1 VVYEIAMPQLSDSM
15 EEGTLISWKVKA
27 GDEVKVG
34 DVIADVESDK
44 AIMEVQSFKDGVV
57 RELKLKKGEI
67 ALVGTVIAVIDTDKE
82 FKKVVEP
89 KVIDRPKDTKTKPVF
104 VKREPIVT
112 KNEGTASPKAKLEA
126 KKYGIEI
133 KKLQKSGRLPTP
145 VHEQEIEEFYIRRY
159 FTPKALKLIDKYHLS
174 FELFEKGKKYGERD
188 ILDFIEKKSIPLPKP
203 LDSIHKAMISTVM
216 EAVKKPVYHLYDEI
230 DVTKLKQFANK
241 EATITVWF
249 IKLIGEAMM
258 HHDFVRTT
266 LGTDELQVWPNAS
279 LSVAMTDKDMLYM
292 PVFKDINQKSV
303 DEIGKDLK
311 DFKEKIKSKRFLPD
325 DFKGSTFGISN
336 LGMMGIKQFD
346 AMVNRSDSG
355 IAAIGSEDGGKVV
368 ITLTMDHRIIN
379 GYQAAEFM
387 NTLKRLALD
396 ANFYRDAKD

>member
-1 VVYEIAMPQLSDSM
+1 MVYEIAMPQLSDSM

-57 RELKLKKGEI
+57 RELKLKEGET
-67 ALVGTVIAVIDTDKE
+67 ALVGTVMAVIDTDKE
-82 FKKVVEP
+82 FTKVVKPEVVD
-89 KVIDRPKDTKTKPVF
+89 KPKDRKIEPMPV
-104 VKREPIVT
+104 KKESIVT

-145 VHEQEIEEFYIRRY
+145 AHKQEIEDFYIHRY

-174 FELFEKGKKYGERD
+174 VDLFEKGKKYGERD
-188 ILDFIEKKSIPLPKP
+188 IFDFIEKDNIPLPKLLTP
-203 LDSIHKAMISTVM
+203 IDKAMISNVM

-230 DVTKLKQFANK
+230 DVTKLKQFANI

-258 HHDFVRTT
+258 QSDSFRTT
-266 LGTDELQVWPNAS
+266 LGTEEFQVWSNAS
-279 LSVAMTDKDMLYM
+279 ISVAMADGDMLYM
-292 PVFKDINQKSV
+292 PVFKNVNRKSV
-303 DEIGKDLK
+303 REISQDLK
-311 DFKEKIKSKRFLPD
+311 DFKEKIKTKRFFPD
-325 DFKGSTFGISN
+325 DFKGSIFGISN
-336 LGMMGIKQFD
+336 LGMVGIRQFD
-346 AMVNRSDSG
+346 AMVNRNDSG
-355 IAAIGSEDGGKVV
+355 IAAIGSEDGGKVAV
-368 ITLTMDHRIIN
+368 TLTMDHRIIN
-379 GYQAAEFM
+379 GFQAAEFM
-387 NTLKRLALD
+387 KTLKRLALD